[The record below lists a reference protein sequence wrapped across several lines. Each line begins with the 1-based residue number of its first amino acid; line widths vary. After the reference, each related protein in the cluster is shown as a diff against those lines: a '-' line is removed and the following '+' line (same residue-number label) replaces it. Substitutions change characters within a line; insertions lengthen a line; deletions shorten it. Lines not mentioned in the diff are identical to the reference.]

1 MKINTTSLPP
11 SVPITVP
18 AAASEK
24 LAIVIPTQKFKL
36 NYIEE
41 EVLNRISQLYSDIY
55 SLYLVVSE
63 YSPINYENKGFKNI
77 YLDPIFFID
86 ASNGNNSLCLDVN
99 FYKIF
104 ENYNYTLIH
113 HLDSIILKDEVEYWI
128 SKNYSYIGGPSIHK
142 NFLTKEPLTIKYF
155 CNGGLSLRKNS
166 DFIKVLNSKNIYFN
180 NLDLSVI
187 KELINFKYTTKY
199 LYLFYK
205 NYQIKN
211 YFDVQ
216 NFAKKYFLNEDTF
229 WTILAKL
236 FIKDFRLP
244 DNTLECANFCIDR
257 GHEFY
262 ATKHRINPFGIHG
275 YTEKNAPYL
284 KELFKI

>member
-1 MKINTTSLPP
+1 MKINSTRLAPTE
-11 SVPITVP
+11 PITVP

-24 LAIVIPTQKFKL
+24 LAVVIPTQKFNL

-41 EVLNRISQLYSDIY
+41 EVLNRISQLYSDRY
-55 SLYLVVSE
+55 SLFLVVPE

-77 YLDPIFFID
+77 YLNPTFFFDDIQ
-86 ASNGNNSLCLDVN
+86 GNNSLLLDIN

-104 ENYNYTLIH
+104 ENYNFMLMH
-113 HLDSIILKDEVEYWI
+113 HLDAIILKDEVEYWV

-142 NFLTKEPLTIKYF
+142 SFFTKKPIAIKYF

-180 NLDLSVI
+180 ILDLNVV
-187 KELINFKYTTKY
+187 KALAKFKHMKNYLNLIN
-199 LYLFYK
+199 K

-216 NFAKKYFLNEDTF
+216 NFAKEYFLNEDTF

>member
-1 MKINTTSLPP
+1 M
-11 SVPITVP
+11 
-18 AAASEK
+18 
-24 LAIVIPTQKFKL
+24 
-36 NYIEE
+36 
-41 EVLNRISQLYSDIY
+41 
-55 SLYLVVSE
+55 
-63 YSPINYENKGFKNI
+63 
-77 YLDPIFFID
+77 
-86 ASNGNNSLCLDVN
+86 
-99 FYKIF
+99 
-104 ENYNYTLIH
+104 
-113 HLDSIILKDEVEYWI
+113 
-128 SKNYSYIGGPSIHK
+128 
-142 NFLTKEPLTIKYF
+142 
-155 CNGGLSLRKNS
+155 
-166 DFIKVLNSKNIYFN
+166 
-180 NLDLSVI
+180 I

-216 NFAKKYFLNEDTF
+216 NFAKEYFLNEDTF